1 MPRQVALVVA
11 LALGLFGCGDPPPPA
26 ADPLADPQTPR
37 PQEATPPSLTA
48 RPSTPPDSA
57 CRVTPLATIVAPER
71 VQRLTLL
78 TGAAQPAPGTEGL
91 SLLVETATTELVR
104 LTPEFGV
111 RTRRPLEVRIEAAVS
126 TGAGIVALVAGPAG
140 PTGAAQY
147 RVLQLGETAASD
159 TELQL
164 PVPVHAVGA
173 FRRNTAAGQVVFTW
187 TDGRQPPLALRVLTS
202 PGQAPR
208 FDAAYALSPEVDL
221 DDARAVQLLRVA
233 LDDTSFA
240 AIVREG
246 AAEGADSQV
255 WLARPSGPVPVPALE
270 DVADIE
276 SLAIVG
282 DQVWAIATLEFSRPL
297 LFRILPTGQLDGP
310 PEELA
315 RDATLPAPLPSGDPA
330 RLLVEGD
337 RLLLRRRNAMGDP
350 LLPDAVVATRTS
362 ATLPADVLR
371 DGARYVVVY
380 QDRDEAGGSWPI
392 RFASL
397 DCAQP

>member
-1 MPRQVALVVA
+1 MAPVATL
-11 LALGLFGCGDPPPPA
+11 PA
-26 ADPLADPQTPR
+26 P
-37 PQEATPPSLTA
+37 A
-48 RPSTPPDSA
+48 R
-57 CRVTPLATIVAPER
+57 VG
-71 VQRLTLL
+71 RLTLL
-78 TGAAQPAPGTEGL
+78 PAAPGAEGFT
-91 SLLVETATTELVR
+91 LLVETDATDLVR

-111 RTRRPLEVRIEAAVS
+111 RTRRTIGARFEAAVS
-126 TGAGIVALVAGPAG
+126 TEAGIVALTTSPADASG
-140 PTGAAQY
+140 SSRY
-147 RVLQLGETAASD
+147 RALQLGESAAAD
-159 TELQL
+159 TELEL
-164 PVPVHAVGA
+164 PVPARAQGA
-173 FRRNTAAGQVVFTW
+173 FRRSSAVGQVVFTW
-187 TDGRQPPLALRVLTS
+187 TDGRQPPLALRLLTA

-208 FDAAYALSPEVDL
+208 FDAAYALSPEIDL
-221 DDARAVQLLRVA
+221 ADLRAVQLLRVA
-233 LDDTSFA
+233 VDATSFA

-246 AAEGADSQV
+246 SAEGADSQV

-297 LFRILPTGQLDGP
+297 LFRILPSGQLDGP

-315 RDATLPAPLPSGDPA
+315 RDATLPAPLAGGDPA

-350 LLPDAVVATRTS
+350 LLPDAVVATR
-362 ATLPADVLR
+362 ADAALPADVLR
-371 DGARYVVVY
+371 DGPRYVVVY

-397 DCAQP
+397 DCASP

>member
-1 MPRQVALVVA
+1 MVA

-57 CRVTPLATIVAPER
+57 CRVTPLATLVAPER

-187 TDGRQPPLALRVLTS
+187 TDGRQPPLALRLLTS

-255 WLARPSGPVPVPALE
+255 WLARPSGPVPVPALAE
-270 DVADIE
+270 H
-276 SLAIVG
+276 L
-282 DQVWAIATLEFSRPL
+282 
-297 LFRILPTGQLDGP
+297 
-310 PEELA
+310 EELA

>member
-1 MPRQVALVVA
+1 
-11 LALGLFGCGDPPPPA
+11 
-26 ADPLADPQTPR
+26 
-37 PQEATPPSLTA
+37 
-48 RPSTPPDSA
+48 
-57 CRVTPLATIVAPER
+57 
-71 VQRLTLL
+71 
-78 TGAAQPAPGTEGL
+78 
-91 SLLVETATTELVR
+91 
-104 LTPEFGV
+104 
-111 RTRRPLEVRIEAAVS
+111 
-126 TGAGIVALVAGPAG
+126 LVAGSTG

-159 TELQL
+159 TELEL
-164 PVPVHAVGA
+164 PVPVRAVGA
-173 FRRNTAAGQVVFTW
+173 FRRNTAANQVVFTW
-187 TDGRQPPLALRVLTS
+187 TDGRQPPVALRVLTA

-315 RDATLPAPLPSGDPA
+315 RDATLPAPLDEWRPRAPLGGGRPA
-330 RLLVEGD
+330 
-337 RLLLRRRNAMGDP
+337 A
-350 LLPDAVVATRTS
+350 
-362 ATLPADVLR
+362 PA
-371 DGARYVVVY
+371 A
-380 QDRDEAGGSWPI
+380 
-392 RFASL
+392 
-397 DCAQP
+397 AQRHG

>member
-71 VQRLTLL
+71 AKRLTLL
-78 TGAAQPAPGTEGL
+78 TGAAQPAPGTEG
-91 SLLVETATTELVR
+91 SRSGRDRHHRAG
-104 LTPEFGV
+104 PADPGV
-111 RTRRPLEVRIEAAVS
+111 RRAHPAALEVRIEAAVS

-187 TDGRQPPLALRVLTS
+187 TDGRQPPLALRLLTS

>member
-1 MPRQVALVVA
+1 VPPQAALVVA
-11 LALGLFGCGDPPPPA
+11 LTLGLFGCGDPAPPA
-26 ADPLADPQTPR
+26 ADPVAHPQTPR
-37 PQEATPPSLTA
+37 PQEAAPPAVTA
-48 RPSTPPDSA
+48 LPSTPPDSA
-57 CRVTPLATIVAPER
+57 CRVTPLATLPAPER

-78 TGAAQPAPGTEGL
+78 AEAAQPAPGTEGL
-91 SLLVETATTELVR
+91 TLLVETSATELVR
-104 LTPEFGV
+104 LTPAVGV
-111 RTRRPLEVRIEAAVS
+111 RTRRAVGARFDVAVS
-126 TGAGIVALVAGPAG
+126 TGAGIVALVAGSTG
-140 PTGAAQY
+140 PTGAAHY

-159 TELQL
+159 TELEL
-164 PVPVHAVGA
+164 PVPVRAVGA
-173 FRRNTAAGQVVFTW
+173 FRRNAAANQVVFTW
-187 TDGRQPPLALRVLTS
+187 TDGRQPPVALRVLTAR
-202 PGQAPR
+202 GQAPR
-208 FDAAYALSPEVDL
+208 FEASYALSPEVDL

-315 RDATLPAPLPSGDPA
+315 RDATLPAPLDGGDPA

-350 LLPDAVVATRTS
+350 LLPDTVVATRAD

-371 DGARYVVVY
+371 DGPRYVVVY
-380 QDRDEAGGSWPI
+380 QDRDETSGSWPI

-397 DCAQP
+397 DCAPP